1 MLQIASRYGKILLTG
16 DIEAPAEAW
25 LTHHYGERLQ
35 ATVLVAAHHGSN
47 TSSTLPFLQQ
57 VRPEIVL
64 IPAGY
69 RNRFGFP
76 AEQVLQRYRQIHA
89 RWYDTADSGAVTV
102 VMGGTL
108 SVRSYREQHRRYWQ

>member
-64 IPAGY
+64 IPAGAIATASDFPLS
-69 RNRFGFP
+69 RFCSATGRFMP
-76 AEQVLQRYRQIHA
+76 A
-89 RWYDTADSGAVTV
+89 
-102 VMGGTL
+102 GTTPPIPG
-108 SVRSYREQHRRYWQ
+108 R